1 MLLLQILLT
10 KIFPVSTSQ
19 TWTFLSH
26 PQLTNLQVISTCSVE
41 TSTTCIY
48 TRGFFSI
55 CRSYIYIYNF
65 KINHLKWKYTCNQHI
80 PTIDSAEFEKLI
92 FISYG
97 LNKKEDKRGRHVDD
111 QILRLYSL
119 SLSLSPSTVVIDA
132 SLWDRPFMTPC
143 VVVL

>member
-1 MLLLQILLT
+1 MLLLQNLLT

-80 PTIDSAEFEKLI
+80 PYWFRRIWEINFY
-92 FISYG
+92 FIRITV
-97 LNKKEDKRGRHVDD
+97 NKKEDKRGRHVDD

-119 SLSLSPSTVVIDA
+119 SHLRLLSLMLVSEIAPSWPPV
-132 SLWDRPFMTPC
+132 
-143 VVVL
+143 

>member
-1 MLLLQILLT
+1 MKIYLQ
-10 KIFPVSTSQ
+10 SA
-19 TWTFLSH
+19 
-26 PQLTNLQVISTCSVE
+26 
-41 TSTTCIY
+41 Y
-48 TRGFFSI
+48 TDYWFRRI
-55 CRSYIYIYNF
+55 WE
-65 KINHLKWKYTCNQHI
+65 IN
-80 PTIDSAEFEKLI
+80 

-111 QILRLYSL
+111 RILRLYSL